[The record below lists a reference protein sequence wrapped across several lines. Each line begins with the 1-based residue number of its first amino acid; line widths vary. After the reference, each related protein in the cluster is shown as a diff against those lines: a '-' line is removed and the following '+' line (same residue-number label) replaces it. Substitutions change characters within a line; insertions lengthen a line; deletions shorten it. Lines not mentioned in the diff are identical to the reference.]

1 MAEKRK
7 TILKML
13 AYSGRQAAGSS
24 MASRRTDVPLQAEC
38 LPPEFVSHG
47 RGNPRAGPMP
57 D

>member
-13 AYSGRQAAGSS
+13 ACSGRQAAGSS
-24 MASRRTDVPLQAEC
+24 MASRRTDVPLQAE
-38 LPPEFVSHG
+38 FG
-47 RGNPRAGPMP
+47 